1 MLQKIENYQNAVKR
15 LEEAIARYQAAPDDT
30 LYRDGLIQ
38 RFEFT
43 FELAWK
49 SLKEYME
56 DQGVMMTIVSPRSVL
71 KEAYSMGIING
82 PELWNEAVDS
92 RNLMSHIYDESTAVA
107 IADRVSKE
115 FIIPLTALADFYR
128 NEQSWSGSLRA
139 GAYQRS
145 PGESIPPAP
154 GPGLPGADG
163 IPR

>member
-1 MLQKIENYQNAVKR
+1 MI
-15 LEEAIARYQAAPDDT
+15 
-30 LYRDGLIQ
+30 
-38 RFEFT
+38 RFT
-43 FELAWK
+43 GM

-56 DQGVMMTIVSPRSVL
+56 DQGVVMTIVSPRSVL

-128 NEQSWSGSLRA
+128 NDQS
-139 GAYQRS
+139 
-145 PGESIPPAP
+145 
-154 GPGLPGADG
+154 
-163 IPR
+163 

>member
-1 MLQKIENYQNAVKR
+1 MLQKIENYCKAVDRLNEAMPALAQN
-15 LEEAIARYQAAPDDT
+15 PDST
-30 LYRDGLIQ
+30 IIRDGVIQ

-128 NEQSWSGSLRA
+128 NEQS
-139 GAYQRS
+139 
-145 PGESIPPAP
+145 
-154 GPGLPGADG
+154 
-163 IPR
+163 